1 MPQHIPHW
9 VQSLTTVAQT
19 GLVLVVILGVLI
31 FFHEL
36 GHFIAAKLFR
46 IRVDEFAFGFGPKL
60 IRLFKRGETEYTV
73 HPIPLGGFV
82 KLAGMEPGQEA
93 VPDGFQSKP
102 VGKRLLVIFAGPLM
116 SLVLAYLIFSI
127 LGFVIGLPTGVI
139 NRVDL
144 VAPESEAER
153 MGLKTGDLVVAVNG
167 EYINSGDEMLKL
179 IHGSPGNPVTL
190 IVRRDGETLTKVGT
204 PKPEKQKD
212 GKVIGILGF
221 LPAPVLHRVGLGES
235 ISEGTKTTVAF
246 LSGIIVSVFSRDV
259 AQSVG
264 GPLAIADA
272 AQTSVKRGPNG
283 VLQLAAIL
291 SLSLAI
297 LNLLPIPILDGGHI
311 MLLVVERIKGRRL
324 SPVTIE
330 LAHRIGFTIIA
341 ILFLF
346 IMYLDLNRL
355 AANKLFR

>member
-1 MPQHIPHW
+1 
-9 VQSLTTVAQT
+9 
-19 GLVLVVILGVLI
+19 
-31 FFHEL
+31 
-36 GHFIAAKLFR
+36 
-46 IRVDEFAFGFGPKL
+46 
-60 IRLFKRGETEYTV
+60 
-73 HPIPLGGFV
+73 
-82 KLAGMEPGQEA
+82 
-93 VPDGFQSKP
+93 
-102 VGKRLLVIFAGPLM
+102 
-116 SLVLAYLIFSI
+116 
-127 LGFVIGLPTGVI
+127 VI